1 MLVNVVADVCKII
14 QLHVLVCSVGNSNEC
29 VQNYNTI
36 CSKLV
41 FEQANVF
48 EQTSI
53 YCVLIFV
60 LFHF

>member
-1 MLVNVVADVCKII
+1 MLVNVVADVCKIV
-14 QLHVLVCSVGNSNEC
+14 QSLVFPIGNSNEC